1 MTKRD
6 RYQFDDDQDQTAP
19 SALKVTQGDV
29 FPGSPPPPP
38 VPFRRPQGG
47 AILKEG
53 QLTVGAFTL
62 TESGLEIASNA
73 SHDDWGK
80 VGELL
85 FKLEGSIQWL
95 IGDWLVY
102 GEKLEYGD
110 LIARV
115 EATGRHYDTVRNYM
129 VVCREFELSRRRYN
143 LSFGH
148 YQAATSL
155 DPETQ
160 DEALAYAENNKL
172 SVAAFRKMIQ
182 VHQAPRPT
190 LPASQLVDPSGGLTP
205 LPSEQKAKQ
214 LYQRVEGDAQR
225 LKPKERAELEE
236 YVQQG
241 RQHFDEIERWLKGER

>member
-1 MTKRD
+1 MSKRD
-6 RYQFDDDQDQTAP
+6 RYQFDEQDTESSAN
-19 SALKVTQGDV
+19 ALKVSQEQV
-29 FPGSPPPPP
+29 FPGTPPPPP

-62 TESGLEIASNA
+62 TESGLEIAGNA
-73 SHDDWGK
+73 TPDDWGK

-102 GEKLEYGD
+102 GETLSYGD

-115 EATGRHYDTVRNYM
+115 EATGRDYDTVRNYM
-129 VVCREFELSRRRYN
+129 VVCRAFELSRRRYN

-148 YQAATSL
+148 YQSAASL
-155 DPETQ
+155 DPVTQ

-172 SVAAFRKMIQ
+172 SVAAFRKMVQAHVSPAI
-182 VHQAPRPT
+182 QAPVSNDTPSLKHLSSELDRLT
-190 LPASQLVDPSGGLTP
+190 RIDPSN
-205 LPSEQKAKQ
+205 A
-214 LYQRVEGDAQR
+214 
-225 LKPKERAELEE
+225 KPKDHAKVRAA
-236 YVQQG
+236 YQQMQEALHSIG
-241 RQHFDEIERWLKGER
+241 RKWGIE